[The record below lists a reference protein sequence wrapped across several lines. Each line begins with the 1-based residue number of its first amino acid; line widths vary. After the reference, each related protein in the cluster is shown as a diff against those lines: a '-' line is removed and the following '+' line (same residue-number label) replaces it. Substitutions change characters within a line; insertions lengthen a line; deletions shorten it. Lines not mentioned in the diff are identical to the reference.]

1 MNLRDFKK
9 DVEYFV
15 GDFID
20 DCALFLLRNPEK
32 ATDEVSAVIE
42 EAVDLYN
49 EMKDKGNAKVDA
61 KKSTYYAGLRKE
73 MFEKID
79 ALYEKLSDII
89 ASQKDAKPKKEAAP
103 KAAKPAASKPAAAK
117 KAPAAKAAKETKEA
131 KEAKEAK
138 PKAAAAKKPAAKTT
152 KAAKATKE

>member
-32 ATDEVSAVIE
+32 ATDEVSVVIE

-103 KAAKPAASKPAAAK
+103 KAAKPAAAK
-117 KAPAAKAAKETKEA
+117 KAPAAKAAKET

>member
-32 ATDEVSAVIE
+32 ATDEVSGVIE

-49 EMKDKGNAKVDA
+49 EMKDKGNAKVEG
-61 KKSTYYAGLRKE
+61 KKGVYYAGLRKE

-103 KAAKPAASKPAAAK
+103 KAAKPTASKPAAK
-117 KAPAAKAAKETKEA
+117 KAPAAKETKEA
-131 KEAKEAK
+131 KEAK
-138 PKAAAAKKPAAKTT
+138 PKAAAPKKSAAKTT